1 MELRDGV
8 KRLLARKGGI
18 SVQNEWLDACISWI
32 VEEEVSLQVT
42 PHTININIVGF

>member
-1 MELRDGV
+1 MEVRDGV

-32 VEEEVSLQVT
+32 VEEEVSLVSICT
-42 PHTININIVGF
+42 HSYCIIIL